1 MYGTSCQSNI
11 VASLMSLPGLGEK
24 EEFQWEIRAY
34 AGLRTLLLSPSS
46 LTSVLQARLG
56 DNNSVT

>member
-1 MYGTSCQSNI
+1 M
-11 VASLMSLPGLGEK
+11 ASLMSLPGLGEK